1 MGVTA
6 NGEIVFN
13 HQYVGKTIAFD
24 PSTGASRVVS
34 GAQAAGGGG
43 GAVADDE
50 TSAQLVPL
58 PRATG
63 GANVD
68 MQRFSRPDSRATF
81 SYLNTDG
88 TNAGVVSCVVDGVE
102 ILTDYTPQV
111 ATDICGLN
119 MGPDGKVY
127 GCTII
132 SMNLFS
138 FDPDEPTSLTD
149 LGKVGWS
156 GGEVYDVIAAGDK
169 VYLGSYGG
177 GIFAEYD
184 PSQPWRPMPE
194 TDGTAD
200 EANPRSFGPLGE
212 DMNRPFEYVVGPDG
226 VVYIACRSNYVSEA
240 TVGLGCD
247 CCHADGRRLL
257 ANRAFRAEGWR
268 RLTRR
273 PRRRSS
279 TGCAFRS
286 RRLEPP
292 DDLRPW
298 SDLLTQRS

>member
-1 MGVTA
+1 M
-6 NGEIVFN
+6 
-13 HQYVGKTIAFD
+13 
-24 PSTGASRVVS
+24 
-34 GAQAAGGGG
+34 
-43 GAVADDE
+43 
-50 TSAQLVPL
+50 PL

-286 RRLEPP
+286 RLLEPP

-298 SDLLTQRS
+298 SDLLDTAELIVVRRMSCSRCSAWPPTTPTSTAAPPSTAAVAARTSRRRASSSSSTRR